1 MSFLK
6 SVCKKIIILCF
17 GVICVF
23 CFSISC
29 DSTRME
35 DTIPSSKVS
44 QEISSSR
51 ENSAITSNQQNPNS
65 SSSNSSSYQES
76 VNTSSNASSSSVSS
90 SSSCQESVNS
100 SSNTSSSSVSSSSSC
115 QESVNSSSNT
125 SSSSVSS
132 SSSCQGS
139 VNSSSNTSSSSSNSS
154 SSIVKPQVAPVLSGY
169 IQEYNLDLYYKD
181 TIELVYNVEPVAS
194 EIEIDLKGQ
203 TGVEFK
209 DGKLKFTSV
218 GTYNFTLIA
227 TNDNLTDSFDFRV
240 VVTKSVKPV
249 LSNFTTEYEL
259 DLSKGNSLDVMYEV
273 EPLNAQISIDLKG
286 QNGVELVGKQLKF
299 SKKGIYNFTLIATND
314 NLTDSFDFSVDVYN
328 LINLQGEGTESSP
341 FLLTSREELVLLSET
356 VYNNE
361 IDFNGYFFKQTQNI
375 DLDSTKNWMPIGTIG
390 LPFSGSY
397 DGNNFKVYNL
407 KIDTS
412 ESFQGFFG
420 FVQGG
425 KISNLTVEGEVKVNL
440 LDMPYAHSFVG
451 GIVGAINNG
460 TQIENCVNKANVTGD
475 SFVGGIVGEIMETDY
490 MQTGVSLSKLKNCI
504 NYGTVL
510 GIAKTAINEEAMY
523 YGGIAG
529 RNNGIILGCENR
541 GQVSVDMADATK
553 EVRYVGGI
561 AGYTF
566 RPFKSG
572 TGPNDTLS
580 YNSIEN
586 CNNYADISGQYGV
599 GGIVGN
605 QVYTL
610 YNCIN
615 YGEISGDNCVGGI
628 VGILGTSGT
637 TGVNDNVIEG
647 CVNEGKVIASVRNL
661 GGIVGFSYGE
671 VKNSTNK
678 GIVGE
683 EKSNTYYVG
692 GIVGTQKV
700 GNVTKCVNTSSVMAF
715 NATSIVGGIVGD
727 NKSGDVV
734 ECINQGV
741 VSGNQIVGGI
751 VGRVSSESS
760 RSLTIKNCENKETA
774 TITAKT
780 DIGGIVGRLENS
792 NVSNIIYK
800 IEGCKNYANVNGKGD
815 ATRIGFIGGILGMH
829 GSYNVVEFCENYGNV
844 TDSVDASVI
853 TSTTAN
859 GGIGGISAG
868 IYTNSILKNSL
879 NQGVINGAK
888 YTGGIVG
895 LVNGGSVIESNNL
908 GNVNGL
914 SEVGGVVGNLT
925 NGGVSSCTN
934 QATIVGEDRVGGII
948 GRIAKVTT
956 ATTIYKCIN
965 KTTAIVNGKISF
977 GGIVGRIEGATTTN
991 YTTIDDCYN
1000 QGTIAEILNTEN
1012 SGYVGGIVG
1021 MHGSYNVVVNCVNDG
1036 AVSADGY
1043 YEGNIY
1049 YGVGGISGSTFTNS
1063 KVNECV
1069 NNGNITAS
1077 LYAGGLVGATGKSG
1091 ITTYEYIVNC
1101 ENTGTITANSYA
1113 GGIVSVS
1120 FAEIKS
1126 CQNKGEV
1133 KVTESIVGGV
1143 VAENNAQV
1151 TNCTNSGTISA
1162 NVNEAGGIVGVQIS
1176 GVVKGCINTKEAIVK
1191 GIGNSSEKIGG
1202 IVGYLVSGV
1211 IGETESAEN
1220 PSCINH
1226 GTVQGNTRIAGIV
1239 GYVKEG
1245 TIANCLNDE
1254 DISATKTV
1262 GGIVGYLEGGVISYC
1277 ENTGSISATGDN
1289 VGGIVGYVLTSTTV
1303 TIDHCTN
1310 GTQQNNTTII
1320 SGANN
1325 VAGIASYIKQD
1336 AVATVSNC
1344 VNYATIQEAENTS
1357 NSKHIG
1363 GIVGMLGSSNQIISC
1378 DNYGD
1383 VTGDGVDKSGGV
1395 GGIVASIYSNNI
1407 VKDCNNYGT
1416 ITGKTNVDGIAGYVK
1431 SNTSKTE
1438 NCNNSGRIEIVE

>member
-6 SVCKKIIILCF
+6 SVYKKLIILCL
-17 GVICVF
+17 GVICIF
-23 CFSISC
+23 CFSIGCNSMLTQ
-29 DSTRME
+29 DSG
-35 DTIPSSKVS
+35 PSSKTS
-44 QEISSSR
+44 QEISSSS
-51 ENSAITSNQQNPNS
+51 ENSTITSSQQNS
-65 SSSNSSSYQES
+65 SSSSSSSSSYQES
-76 VNTSSNASSSSVSS
+76 TS
-90 SSSCQESVNS
+90 S
-100 SSNTSSSSVSSSSSC
+100 SSNT
-115 QESVNSSSNT
+115 T
-125 SSSSVSS
+125 S
-132 SSSCQGS
+132 
-139 VNSSSNTSSSSSNSS
+139 SSSSSNSNS
-154 SSIVKPQVAPVLSGY
+154 SSSKPQVAPVLSGY
-169 IQEYNLDLYYKD
+169 TTEYTLDLYYKD
-181 TIELVYNVEPVAS
+181 TIELVYNVEPLAS
-194 EIEIDLKGQ
+194 EIEIDLKEQ
-203 TGVEFK
+203 TGVEIQ
-209 DGKLKFTSV
+209 DGKLKFESV
-218 GTYNFTLIA
+218 
-227 TNDNLTDSFDFRV
+227 
-240 VVTKSVKPV
+240 
-249 LSNFTTEYEL
+249 
-259 DLSKGNSLDVMYEV
+259 
-273 EPLNAQISIDLKG
+273 
-286 QNGVELVGKQLKF
+286 
-299 SKKGIYNFTLIATND
+299 GIYNFTLIATND
-314 NLTDSFDFSVDVYN
+314 NLTDSFDFSVVVTKSVKPVLSNFTTEYTLDLYYKDTIELVYNVEPLASEIEIDLKGQTGVEIQDGKLKFESVGIYNFTLIATNDNLTDSFDFSVVVYN

-341 FLLTSREELVLLSET
+341 FLLTSREDLVLLSET

-361 IDFNGYFFKQTQNI
+361 VDFNGYFFKQTANI

-397 DGNNFKVYNL
+397 DGNNLKVYNL
-407 KIDTS
+407 KIDTT

-440 LDMPYAHSFVG
+440 LDMPYAHSFVA

-460 TQIENCVNKANVTGD
+460 TQIENCVNKASVIGD

-490 MQTGVSLSKLKNCI
+490 MQTGVSLSKLINCT
-504 NYGTVL
+504 NYGTIL

-541 GQVSVDMADATK
+541 GQVSVDVADATK

-586 CNNYADISGQYGV
+586 CSNYADITGQYGV

-605 QVYTL
+605 QVYTI
-610 YNCIN
+610 YNCTN

-637 TGVNDNVIEG
+637 TGVNDNVIES
-647 CVNEGKVIASVRNL
+647 CVNEGKIIASVRNL

-671 VKNSTNK
+671 VKNSTNN

-683 EKSNTYYVG
+683 EKSNAYYVG

-700 GNVTKCVNTSSVMAF
+700 GNVTNCVNTSSVMAF

-734 ECINQGV
+734 ECINRGV
-741 VSGNQIVGGI
+741 VAGNQIVGGI

-760 RSLTIKNCENKETA
+760 RSLTIKDCENKMSA
-774 TITAKT
+774 TITANT
-780 DIGGIVGRLENS
+780 DMGGIVGRLENS
-792 NVSNIIYK
+792 AISNIIYK
-800 IEGCKNYANVNGKGD
+800 IESCKNYASINGKGD
-815 ATRIGFIGGILGMH
+815 ATRIGFIGGIVGMH
-829 GSYNVVEFCENYGNV
+829 GSYNVVELCENYGNV

-853 TSTTAN
+853 VSTTSN
-859 GGIGGISAG
+859 GGIGGVSAG
-868 IYTNSILKNSL
+868 IYSSSILKNSI
-879 NQGVINGAK
+879 NQGIITGAK

-895 LVNGGSVIESNNL
+895 FVNGGSVIESNNL

-914 SEVGGVVGNLT
+914 TEVGGVVGNFT
-925 NGGVSSCTN
+925 NGEVSSCTN
-934 QATIVGEDRVGGII
+934 EATIVGDDRVGGII

-956 ATTIYKCIN
+956 ATTILKCTN

-991 YTTIDDCYN
+991 YTTIDNCHN

-1043 YEGNIY
+1043 YEGNTY

-1063 KVNECV
+1063 KVNKCV
-1069 NNGNITAS
+1069 NNGNVTAS
-1077 LYAGGLVGATGKSG
+1077 LYAGGLVGATGKSN
-1091 ITTYEYIVNC
+1091 ITTYEYIVDG

-1113 GGIVSVS
+1113 GGIISVS

-1133 KVTESIVGGV
+1133 VVTESIVGGV

-1151 TNCTNSGTISA
+1151 TNCTNSGTITAS
-1162 NVNEAGGIVGVQIS
+1162 VNEAGGIVGTQIS
-1176 GVVKGCINTKEAIVK
+1176 GVVKDCINTEQAIVK
-1191 GIGNSSEKIGG
+1191 GVGSSSEKIGG
-1202 IVGYLVSGV
+1202 IVGHLLSGV
-1211 IGETESAEN
+1211 VGVTESVEN
-1220 PSCINH
+1220 SSCINY
-1226 GTVQGNTRIAGIV
+1226 GAVQGNTRIAGIV

-1245 TIANCLNDE
+1245 IIANCLNAVN
-1254 DISATKTV
+1254 ISSTKTV
-1262 GGIVGYLEGGVISYC
+1262 GGIVGYLEGGEISYC
-1277 ENTGSISATGDN
+1277 KNIGSISATGDN
-1289 VGGIVGYVLTSTTV
+1289 VGGIVGYVSTSTTV

-1310 GTQQNNTTII
+1310 GTEQGNTAVI
-1320 SGANN
+1320 SGVNN
-1325 VAGIASYIKQD
+1325 VAGIASYIKQN
-1336 AVATVSNC
+1336 AVATISNC

-1383 VTGDGVDKSGGV
+1383 VTGDGTSTAGV

-1407 VKDCNNYGT
+1407 VKNCNNYGK
-1416 ITGKTNVDGIAGYVK
+1416 ITGKNKVDAIAGYVK
-1431 SNTSKTE
+1431 SPDTSTIE
-1438 NCNNSGRIEIVE
+1438 NCNNSGSVEIV